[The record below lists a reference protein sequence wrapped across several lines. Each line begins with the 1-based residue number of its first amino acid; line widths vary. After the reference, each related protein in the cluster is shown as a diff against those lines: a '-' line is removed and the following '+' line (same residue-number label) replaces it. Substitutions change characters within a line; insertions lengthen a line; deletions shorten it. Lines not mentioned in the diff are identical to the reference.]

1 MTTWKHTVRLLRC
14 KPGLLA
20 LNVVL
25 WGIDD
30 FVPLFA
36 TLVIREFLNTVS
48 GDASAGFNAWTLLAL
63 FVAIELG
70 TRGVVFGGVAA
81 WSRFWFR
88 LETMVRNNWLQGL
101 FGVTNAGDVAGKSGE
116 LTNRARDDAEAPMW
130 YIETYVDGFGNIVFA
145 IVATVIMARIDPI
158 ITFITVI
165 PAALVVTV
173 AQFAGPMIRRYRR
186 ANRKATE
193 QVTAFVGA
201 MFRAVSALKV
211 AGAEE
216 DALAHFEAL
225 SETRRKAALKD
236 NLLNELLR
244 SIYGHAMI
252 TSTGLV
258 LLLAATKMR
267 AGTFTV
273 GDFALFAR
281 LVGEVAGSAAMIG
294 DIMAR
299 HKRAG
304 VSLRRM
310 EEAVDNAPPESI
322 TAHAPAPLTGHLPAL
337 PAAPRSSRDTLKELT
352 AEGLSYTHPG
362 SAEGVH
368 DVYLRVRR
376 GSFTVITGRIGSGK
390 TTLLRALL
398 GVTGRDA
405 GVIRWNGEVVDQP
418 RDFLTPPRCAYTP
431 QVPRLFSESLEDNI
445 RMGIA
450 DADISRAA
458 RLATLE
464 DDVARLEDGFATI
477 VGTRGVKLS
486 GGQVQRAA
494 AARMFA
500 RAPELLVFDDL
511 SSALD
516 VRTERTLWERVFRD
530 LDATCLVVSHRKPV
544 LRRADHIIVMRDG
557 RVDSEGSLEELL
569 ASSDEM
575 RRLWT
580 GDIAAA

>member
-1 MTTWKHTVRLLRC
+1 MT
-14 KPGLLA
+14 
-20 LNVVL
+20 VV
-25 WGIDD
+25 
-30 FVPLFA
+30 
-36 TLVIREFLNTVS
+36 
-48 GDASAGFNAWTLLAL
+48 
-63 FVAIELG
+63 
-70 TRGVVFGGVAA
+70 
-81 WSRFWFR
+81 
-88 LETMVRNNWLQGL
+88 
-101 FGVTNAGDVAGKSGE
+101 
-116 LTNRARDDAEAPMW
+116 
-130 YIETYVDGFGNIVFA
+130 
-145 IVATVIMARIDPI
+145 
-158 ITFITVI
+158 
-165 PAALVVTV
+165 
-173 AQFAGPMIRRYRR
+173 QFAGPMIRRYRR
-186 ANRKATE
+186 ANRRATE

-211 AGAEE
+211 AGAED
-216 DALAHFEAL
+216 DALAHFEQL

-236 NLLNELLR
+236 NLLNEVLR
-244 SIYGHAMI
+244 SIYGHVMI

-258 LLLAATKMR
+258 LLLAASKMR

-281 LVGEVAGSAAMIG
+281 LVGEVAGSASMIG
-294 DIMAR
+294 EIMAR
-299 HKRAG
+299 HRRAG
-304 VSLRRM
+304 ASLARM
-310 EEAVDNAPPESI
+310 EGAVANAPAGALTE
-322 TAHAPAPLTGHLPAL
+322 HAPVPIRGDLPAL
-337 PAAPRSSRDTLKELT
+337 PVTTPAEGDRLKELT
-352 AEGLSYTHPG
+352 VEGLSYAHPG
-362 SAEGVH
+362 SDEGVR
-368 DVYLRVRR
+368 DIYLRVRR

-398 GVTGRDA
+398 GVTARDT
-405 GVIRWNGEVVDQP
+405 GVIRWNGIKVDEP
-418 RDFLTPPRCAYTP
+418 REFLTPPRCAYTP
-431 QVPRLFSESLEDNI
+431 QVPRLFSESLEHNI
-445 RMGIA
+445 RMGVA
-450 DADISRAA
+450 DADIERAA

-464 DDVARLEDGFATI
+464 DDVERLQDGFSTI

-500 RAPELLVFDDL
+500 RTPELLVFDDL

-557 RVDSEGSLEELL
+557 RVDAEGSLEELL

>member
-1 MTTWKHTVRLLRC
+1 MSTWKHLLRLLRYR
-14 KPGLLA
+14 PGLFA

-30 FVPLFA
+30 FVPLLA
-36 TLVIREFLNTVS
+36 TLVVREFLNTVS
-48 GDASAGFNAWTLLAL
+48 GDASAGLNAWTLLAL
-63 FVAIELG
+63 FAAIELG
-70 TRGVVFGGVAA
+70 SRGFVFGGVAA

-88 LETMVRNNWLQGL
+88 LETLVRNNWMGRL
-101 FGVTNAGDVAGKSGE
+101 FDVPNATEVAGKSGE
-116 LTNRARDDAEAPMW
+116 LTNRVRDDAEAPIW
-130 YIETYVDGFGNIVFA
+130 YIETYVDGIGNIVFA
-145 IVATVIMARIDPI
+145 VVATAIMARIDPL

-165 PAALVVTV
+165 PAALIVTV
-173 AQFAGPMIRRYRR
+173 VQFAGPMIRRYRR
-186 ANRKATE
+186 ANRRATE

-211 AGAEE
+211 AGAED
-216 DALAHFEAL
+216 DALAHFEQL

-236 NLLNELLR
+236 NLLNEVLR
-244 SIYGHAMI
+244 SIYGHVMI

-258 LLLAATKMR
+258 LLLAASKMR

-281 LVGEVAGSAAMIG
+281 LVGEVAGSASMIG
-294 DIMAR
+294 EIMAR
-299 HKRAG
+299 HRRAG
-304 VSLRRM
+304 ASLARM
-310 EEAVDNAPPESI
+310 EGAVANAPAGALTE
-322 TAHAPAPLTGHLPAL
+322 HAPVPIRGDLPAL
-337 PAAPRSSRDTLKELT
+337 PVTTPAEGDRLKELT
-352 AEGLSYTHPG
+352 VEGLSYAHPG
-362 SAEGVH
+362 SDEGVR
-368 DVYLRVRR
+368 DIYLRVRR

-398 GVTGRDA
+398 GVTARDT
-405 GVIRWNGEVVDQP
+405 GVIRWNGIKVDEP
-418 RDFLTPPRCAYTP
+418 REFLTPPRCAYTP
-431 QVPRLFSESLEDNI
+431 QVPRLFSESLEHNI
-445 RMGIA
+445 RMGVA
-450 DADISRAA
+450 DADIERAA

-464 DDVARLEDGFATI
+464 DDVERLQDGFSTI

-500 RAPELLVFDDL
+500 RTPELLVFDDL

-557 RVDSEGSLEELL
+557 RVDAEGSLEELL